1 MFEDSTFESTGRI
14 QTRSRGW
21 MVATFLLNGTILLG
35 LVLIPLIYP
44 EALPRQAL
52 SFLLTAP
59 APPPTPPPPMPM
71 QAERAL
77 HGAPEMQGPHIF
89 LPPQFPTTIGH
100 WDGPERAA
108 DGELIGLNDTVG
120 MPGANTSAFDHHGG
134 PAVVHPE
141 GNEIKGPVRLSS
153 GLVAGFLIYKVT
165 PQYPA
170 IAKEAGVGGTVALQA
185 MISKDGTIEN
195 LRVVS
200 GPAMLQQAALDAVKM
215 WRYRPYLLNKVP
227 VEVETTVNVVFT
239 MGR

>member
-21 MVATFLLNGTILLG
+21 MIATFLFNGTILLG

-52 SFLLTAP
+52 SFLLT
-59 APPPTPPPPMPM
+59 TPPPPPSPPPMPK
-71 QAERAL
+71 QAEHVF
-77 HGAPEMQGPHIF
+77 HGASEMQGPHIF
-89 LPPQFPTTIGH
+89 LPPQIPTTIGH
-100 WDGPERAA
+100 WNGPEEPSNTAVISM
-108 DGELIGLNDTVG
+108 DSGGG
-120 MPGANTSAFDHHGG
+120 MPDSGTSVFDGHGG
-134 PAVVHPE
+134 PVVVHPE
-141 GNEIKGPVRLSS
+141 SKGPVHLPST
-153 GLVAGFLIYKVT
+153 LVAGLLIYKVT

-170 IAKEAGVGGTVALQA
+170 IAKAAGVGGTVILQA

-215 WRYRPYLLNKVP
+215 WRYRPYLLNGVP
-227 VEVETTVNVVFT
+227 LEVETTVNVVFT